1 MCGTCGCSDPK
12 NAVTMTDL
20 ETGSATVLRNGA
32 ITATHGAAQSEV
44 RKHEHAAS
52 HDHHEHGHSHAHDHE
67 HHHHDHDDVPHVHGP
82 NGEVI
87 TLETA
92 VLAKNDQIATRNRGW
107 FLGRGVLAL
116 NLVSSPGAGK
126 TALLER
132 TIRDLGGEMD
142 ICVVEGDQMTTNDAE
157 RIREAGARAVQINTG
172 AGCHLE
178 ADMIARAIETLNP
191 QSGAVMFIENV
202 GNLVCPAMFD
212 LGERMKVAIIS
223 TTEGEDKPLKYPHMF
238 QAADLVIINKIDLAP
253 HVDFDEE
260 RCLDNIG
267 KVNPQAKVVQ
277 LSAKTGEGMDSWLDA
292 LRGLRKSEAS
302 IT

>member
-32 ITATHGAAQSEV
+32 TTASHGSDHAQAE
-44 RKHEHAAS
+44 KHEHHHGHDHHDHS
-52 HDHHEHGHSHAHDHE
+52 HDHNHDHE
-67 HHHHDHDDVPHVHGP
+67 HGDDDVPHVHGP

-92 VLAKNDQIATRNRGW
+92 ILAKNDSIAIRNRGW
-107 FLGRGVLAL
+107 FDGRGVLAL

-132 TIRDLGGEMD
+132 TIRDLGSEMD

-191 QSGAVMFIENV
+191 QNGAVMFIENV

-238 QAADLVIINKIDLAP
+238 QASDLVIINKMDLAP
-253 HVDFDEE
+253 HVDFDEA
-260 RCLDNIG
+260 RCLANITEI
-267 KVNPQAKVVQ
+267 NPAAKVIQ
-277 LSAKTGEGMDSWLDA
+277 LSAKTGAGMDDWLDA
-292 LRGLRKSEAS
+292 LRGLRKP
-302 IT
+302 